1 MAVDNRRQ
9 ESWSFEM
16 LVLNKSLYAHCAPRS
31 IISITM
37 AKEERLNLRLDPEQ
51 KQLLQRAADIENASL
66 TEFVLRVSL
75 REAKEAILDQQVFLL
90 SPENYDSFV
99 AEITDVPDA
108 DERIKRLMDVP
119 SPWKN

>member
-1 MAVDNRRQ
+1 MT
-9 ESWSFEM
+9 
-16 LVLNKSLYAHCAPRS
+16 
-31 IISITM
+31 ITM

-75 REAKEAILDQQVFLL
+75 REARDAILDQKVFLL

-99 AEITDVPDA
+99 AEITNVPDA
-108 DERIKRLMDVP
+108 DERIKRLMGVP

>member
-1 MAVDNRRQ
+1 MTT
-9 ESWSFEM
+9 
-16 LVLNKSLYAHCAPRS
+16 
-31 IISITM
+31 TM
-37 AKEERLNLRLDPEQ
+37 AKDERLNLRLDPEQ

-75 REAKEAILDQQVFLL
+75 REAKDAILDQKVFLL

-99 AEITDVPDA
+99 AEITNVTDA